1 MFRVAALVFAVLCT
15 AFAPQLCAQEFSS
28 LEERMTDSEFRA
40 AGLDRLSPEELASL
54 NAWLHAR
61 LNAIPTTAVSRS
73 QEGFKPDDGLL
84 ATGGD
89 RGDIVSSIDGAFDG
103 WSKGTVLKLA
113 NGQWWE
119 ITDDRSFA
127 IPETQN
133 PGVTISPAMLGS
145 WLLKVDGYNR
155 SARATRV
162 R

>member
-1 MFRVAALVFAVLCT
+1 MFRVAALVFAVLVM
-15 AFAPQLCAQEFSS
+15 AFATPLAAQEFSS

-54 NAWLHAR
+54 NEWLRSR

-119 ITDDRSFA
+119 ITDDRSFS
-127 IPETQN
+127 IPETNN